1 MYHIVVSFEV
11 PASRREEFIAA
22 ALEDGRNSETEE
34 PGTHRF
40 ELIEDENDP
49 NRFYLDEAYEN
60 IPSFETHVDGRHFKR
75 FFELIESYAQ
85 GPTWLVKGHTVVQ
98 G

>member
-34 PGTHRF
+34 PGTYRF

-49 NRFYLDEAYEN
+49 NRFYLDEAYED

-85 GPTWLVKGHTVVQ
+85 GPTWLVKRHTVVQ
-98 G
+98 S